1 MEMIIFV
8 PFIPGSKE
16 KALTGLPYNIL
27 LES

>member
-1 MEMIIFV
+1 MEMIIFF

>member
-8 PFIPGSKE
+8 SFVPRSKK